1 MSFIKYQRNKLL
13 IKKYYKKTG
22 WDIFMPT
29 RFVDYFNEYNMWVD
43 KINLPKDL
51 RILDIG
57 SDYGSLYHY
66 LKYKGFN
73 IIEYNPYD
81 YSIFKPF
88 TTNNINE
95 FYNDYNLIK
104 MDCKGC
110 EFELFKY
117 IDLSKILDKTLV
129 IAIHENEK
137 YDFNIAHK
145 IVETCP
151 HLIFRVG
158 NEFLYTNKVKGGKEW
173 KIQ

>member
-1 MSFIKYQRNKLL
+1 MGFIKYQCNKLL
-13 IKKYYKKTG
+13 MKKYYKKTR

-29 RFVDYFNEYNMWVD
+29 KFIDYFNEYNMWID
-43 KINLPKDL
+43 KLNLPEDL
-51 RILDIG
+51 MILDIG

-66 LKYKGFN
+66 LKYRGFN

-88 TTNNINE
+88 TINNINE
-95 FYNDYNLIK
+95 FYNNYNFIK
-104 MDCKGC
+104 VDCEGC

-129 IAIHENEK
+129 IAIHENEI
-137 YDFNIAHK
+137 YNINIAQK

-151 HLIFRVG
+151 YLIFRVG
-158 NEFLYTNKVKGGKEW
+158 NESLYTNKVKKGKE
-173 KIQ
+173 